1 MLLYGKGI
9 LQFIT
14 FQSVNSV
21 EDVQTT
27 NGPLNQSLDFDDDS
41 SEETSSQN
49 PGQSSEEREEAPTT
63 LTKKV
68 TVIQSRPRCLV
79 PLFQSESW
87 CSAFHM
93 KMSFHSHANKTHF
106 HMKGCAPGLALKK
119 RHQTTRKW
127 PS

>member
-9 LQFIT
+9 LKFIT

-21 EDVQTT
+21 DVQAT

-63 LTKKV
+63 LTKKIRLV
-68 TVIQSRPRCLV
+68 QSRSLATTTSIGHFRVVLCLFFKASLGAQ
-79 PLFQSESW
+79 PFI
-87 CSAFHM
+87 
-93 KMSFHSHANKTHF
+93 
-106 HMKGCAPGLALKK
+106 
-119 RHQTTRKW
+119 
-127 PS
+127 